1 MEPSDNNFHSKQG
14 PSWANVVKLRDK
26 PPDTAKKSENKFVPV
41 SLFKST
47 TGSEPAK
54 RKIACLGGTTL
65 KLGISLRDI
74 YQDTDE
80 FVEEIL
86 IQFGEIQTCF
96 EIDNR
101 RKLLF
106 LKFANKIDFEKA
118 KKIELI
124 YKEKKVEVFETTEYS
139 EDFKTI
145 TIPSYNGLSVW
156 EVAQKAHEELSKL
169 GEVIDITALK
179 YKQINSFPSKS
190 IKINFKTN
198 KDCDI
203 PSSLMVME
211 IKVLLLWK
219 GGEPICTYCKKSD
232 HWKYQCEDLKNKI
245 EKKTKRTRTSTTKN
259 SKKVFIKE
267 VNQIVNTDNKIAST
281 SELVNSE
288 NTDNRTVLPL
298 EDSSG
303 SKCNSSELK
312 LEPKTEL
319 ISSEKNLGMVKN
331 NFIKNIEK
339 QLPSVI
345 DFSDSDDVTI
355 SRRDKYSI
363 PNLRSFSKYN
373 TNDSSIRS
381 TFNKIQ
387 KIKKINLKNKPK
399 NVEIKTNGILT
410 ELVEAAA
417 KNIKPKESKAIK
429 NILMIDNKSEN
440 NISTEVEMEIN

>member
-41 SLFKST
+41 SLFKSI

-156 EVAQKAHEELSKL
+156 EIAQKAHEELSKL
-169 GEVIDITALK
+169 GEVIDITAL
-179 YKQINSFPSKS
+179 
-190 IKINFKTN
+190 
-198 KDCDI
+198 
-203 PSSLMVME
+203 
-211 IKVLLLWK
+211 
-219 GGEPICTYCKKSD
+219 
-232 HWKYQCEDLKNKI
+232 
-245 EKKTKRTRTSTTKN
+245 
-259 SKKVFIKE
+259 
-267 VNQIVNTDNKIAST
+267 
-281 SELVNSE
+281 
-288 NTDNRTVLPL
+288 
-298 EDSSG
+298 
-303 SKCNSSELK
+303 
-312 LEPKTEL
+312 
-319 ISSEKNLGMVKN
+319 
-331 NFIKNIEK
+331 
-339 QLPSVI
+339 
-345 DFSDSDDVTI
+345 
-355 SRRDKYSI
+355 
-363 PNLRSFSKYN
+363 
-373 TNDSSIRS
+373 
-381 TFNKIQ
+381 
-387 KIKKINLKNKPK
+387 
-399 NVEIKTNGILT
+399 
-410 ELVEAAA
+410 
-417 KNIKPKESKAIK
+417 
-429 NILMIDNKSEN
+429 
-440 NISTEVEMEIN
+440 